1 MPSTHRTRSSTPIAS
16 TSRDSTSIQIASIAA
31 STDIPSSN
39 ELASLARILR
49 DRKKFLKRKLEVIQN
64 DEQSITTSGK
74 SSNRSDSIR
83 RTTLLESLD
92 NIEFS
97 NARRSRSKSPTGS
110 IRKDRPTPLNLQ
122 TSSGKLNRNA
132 VLSSPPSAS
141 QPLPTGDGQR
151 PRIKVKRESER
162 DRSIDANSIASGS
175 GSHALGSTNR
185 AGSEASPGPDADWD
199 DEGPSRPGR
208 AFFNK
213 RKRHRGTNDRDGSAD
228 EYSQSE
234 VDSPAP
240 PASSRLSGQGDSSW
254 LRRESMFSSSTGAA
268 STHKLKL
275 NPTAQTAHL
284 KRDSLSGGMLR
295 RPSGLRGDD
304 FGQIPLT
311 PFQIQQAAMWELPK
325 RTPETFIP
333 KEGQRRYIRPY
344 PIKPDEVDV
353 DFSSMDWRERDKE
366 RDRLEAAA
374 AASAAGTPVG
384 PGPGQAIVKDTAV
397 SRARDRKQDQVPFHT
412 FQQWSD
418 GWFRT
423 LTEEDLAWLSSKS
436 EDMDLFS
443 IPSLGRHYKEIWEEE
458 EASGAL
464 VPTVYLTNAPYSTT
478 PLQSAFPISAN
489 MPGRSMPGNS
499 NGIGSGTVS
508 SHMTKPPKFDPRQ
521 LKDYHLF
528 AGSLDEVRGGP
539 FTERLLSV
547 LLPTPPPSDDS
558 GEASQQ
564 ANQNAGPG
572 GLVLISGHGGGNAG
586 ASQDMADYED
596 RLMRELKA
604 IDVIGNEESIDW
616 SDRTDD
622 EISSTLRKVQN
633 LLRKQIRINEL
644 RKSRLFEI
652 AMDRMAYQD
661 YVACL
666 TSVEREI
673 ESGWLKRQQQIRK
686 SMSAQ
691 KKKKG
696 GSSNTSGG
704 TSGAAA
710 VAAAAIGDANVAN
723 SPAAAGTPGASG
735 SAMVAQSSTQGF
747 IAENRGGGPIK
758 PQFSDQL
765 ISAMEKRRQLLFAFE
780 PMFAEK
786 PLAKLTPKGEDS
798 IFADLNLK
806 Q

>member
-16 TSRDSTSIQIASIAA
+16 SSRDSASIQIASIAA

-49 DRKKFLKRKLEVIQN
+49 DRKKLLKRKLEVVQN
-64 DEQSITTSGK
+64 DEQNITSGGK
-74 SSNRSDSIR
+74 GTNTR
-83 RTTLLESLD
+83 RTTLLESLE
-92 NIEFS
+92 NIES
-97 NARRSRSKSPTGS
+97 SSARRSRSRSPTGS
-110 IRKDRPTPLNLQ
+110 ARKERPTPLNLQ

-132 VLSSPPSAS
+132 NLSSPTSAT

-162 DRSIDANSIASGS
+162 DRSIDAHSVASGS

-185 AGSEASPGPDADWD
+185 AGSEASPGPDGDWD

-208 AFFNK
+208 GFFNK

-234 VDSPAP
+234 IDSPAP
-240 PASSRLSGQGDSSW
+240 PASSRVSGQGDSSW
-254 LRRESMFSSSTGAA
+254 PKRESMFSSSTGAA

-295 RPSGLRGDD
+295 RPLGLRGDD
-304 FGQIPLT
+304 FGQMPLT

-325 RTPETFIP
+325 RTPDTFIP
-333 KEGQRRYIRPY
+333 KEGQRRHIRPY

-384 PGPGQAIVKDTAV
+384 PGPGQAVVKDTAV

-412 FQQWSD
+412 FQQWCD

-423 LTEEDLAWLSSKS
+423 LTDEDLAWLSSKS

-458 EASGAL
+458 EANGAL

-478 PLQSAFPISAN
+478 PLQSAFPVSAN
-489 MPGRSMPGNS
+489 MNGRSMPGSS
-499 NGIGSGTVS
+499 NGMGPGIAS

-521 LKDYHLF
+521 LKDDHLF

-558 GEASQQ
+558 GEANQQ

-586 ASQDMADYED
+586 TSQDMADYED

-604 IDVIGNEESIDW
+604 IDVIGNEDSIDW

-633 LLRKQIRINEL
+633 LLRKQIRINEVRKL
-644 RKSRLFEI
+644 RLYELAK
-652 AMDRMAYQD
+652 DRMGYQD

-666 TSVEREI
+666 TSAEREI

-696 GSSNTSGG
+696 STSGAG
-704 TSGAAA
+704 SGAAA
-710 VAAAAIGDANVAN
+710 VAAAAIGDTNAAN
-723 SPAAAGTPGASG
+723 SPAAAGTPGASS
-735 SAMVAQSSTQGF
+735 SAMTAQGSTQGF
-747 IAENRGGGPIK
+747 VAENRGGGPIK

-765 ISAMEKRRQLLFAFE
+765 ISAMDKRRKLIFALE
-780 PMFAEK
+780 PIFAK
-786 PLAKLTPKGEDS
+786 NPLAKFTPKGDES
-798 IFADLNLK
+798 IYADLDLN